1 MTKLT
6 HSIDSLWNDT
16 VLSKDY
22 RPGAAAYQTAVL
34 EQWKMLV
41 ETSERVS
48 TRRSLTNTFFL
59 AINSVAVTI
68 LGIFWPKPTAGLS
81 VWWILLPLTI
91 LLITC
96 FSWFLLVI
104 SYRRLNKA
112 KFAIIHSL
120 EELLPARVFVNE
132 WELIQRRGNTRYIPF
147 TAVEIVVPI
156 IFAVTYITAGV
167 LAIVTAL

>member
-1 MTKLT
+1 MMKLT
-6 HSIDSLWNDT
+6 DPGDGLWNDA
-16 VLSKDY
+16 VLSKEY
-22 RPGAAAYQTAVL
+22 RPGTVAYQTAVL

-68 LGIFWPKPTAGLS
+68 LGIFWQSATVGLS

-91 LLITC
+91 LLLMC
-96 FSWFLLVI
+96 FSWFLLVT

-120 EELLPARVFVNE
+120 EKLLPAKVFIEE
-132 WELIQRRGNTRYIPF
+132 WEIVQRRGKTRYVSF
-147 TAVEIVVPI
+147 TAVELMVPI
-156 IFAVTYITAGV
+156 FFSVTYIMAVVLVITTAS
-167 LAIVTAL
+167 